1 MITNH
6 SVVPRKLELRKTT
19 DWTAELNLLTL
30 SQLLRFCNIVV
41 FVGLMKE
48 VILRNISPLI

>member
-30 SQLLRFCNIVV
+30 SLLLRFDNLVV
-41 FVGLMKE
+41 FGLMKE

>member
-6 SVVPRKLELRKTT
+6 SVVPRNKESRKTT
-19 DWTAELNLLTL
+19 DWTDELIVLTL
-30 SQLLRFCNIVV
+30 SLLLRFNNLVV
-41 FVGLMKE
+41 FGLMKE